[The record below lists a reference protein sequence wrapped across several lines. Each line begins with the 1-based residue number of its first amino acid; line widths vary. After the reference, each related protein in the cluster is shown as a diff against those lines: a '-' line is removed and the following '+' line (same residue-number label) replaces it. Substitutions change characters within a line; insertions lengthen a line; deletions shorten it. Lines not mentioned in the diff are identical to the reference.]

1 MVHLDRAFGQSITCR
16 NPKLSLEGMSLLQL
30 LVRLLV
36 KAGRRRKNRMTCV
49 IQSAGMTIHLAVSLA
64 QEAPV
69 AHWCKAIHDTP

>member
-30 LVRLLV
+30 LVSLLV
-36 KAGRRRKNRMTCV
+36 KAGRRRHRMTCV
-49 IQSAGMTIHLAVSLA
+49 IQSAGMTIHLAVSLV

-69 AHWCKAIHDTP
+69 AHWHKAIHDTP

>member
-30 LVRLLV
+30 LVSLLV
-36 KAGRRRKNRMTCV
+36 QAGRRRYRRTCV
-49 IQSAGMTIHLAVSLA
+49 LQSAGMTIHLAVSLV
-64 QEAPV
+64 QNAPV